1 MKAELLVQVDGANSV
16 QEMAP
21 SEDGA
26 PERLKLVTVVAATNN
41 PWDQDDAIIRRLE
54 KRIRKIFFV
63 KQKTFHCLLNWL
75 ERNYSKSS

>member
-1 MKAELLVQVDGANSV
+1 MQTLVESNFLYIKKIRMKAELLVQVDGANSV

-41 PWDQDDAIIRRLE
+41 PWD
-54 KRIRKIFFV
+54 
-63 KQKTFHCLLNWL
+63 
-75 ERNYSKSS
+75 